1 VVDADGRQREGAS
14 VQGREPAAQPLPYAE
29 VTDEGYATRVA
40 ETFSVRQ
47 FGPAVL
53 LSGDCPRCQHP
64 ISCPIVDEVYRRE
77 VPESAGDPGYRTLL
91 CSCAVDHPA
100 RPDGLTGCGAY
111 WTVTLEVES

>member
-1 VVDADGRQREGAS
+1 MRTADGGGAP
-14 VQGREPAAQPLPYAE
+14 VQGGEPAAEPLPYAE
-29 VTDEGYATRVA
+29 VTDEGYATEVA

-53 LSGDCPRCQHP
+53 LSGDCPRCRHP
-64 ISCPIVDEVYRRE
+64 ITCPIVGEVYRRE
-77 VPESAGDPGYRTLL
+77 APAPSIDPGYRTLL
-91 CSCAVDHPA
+91 CGCAGDHPS